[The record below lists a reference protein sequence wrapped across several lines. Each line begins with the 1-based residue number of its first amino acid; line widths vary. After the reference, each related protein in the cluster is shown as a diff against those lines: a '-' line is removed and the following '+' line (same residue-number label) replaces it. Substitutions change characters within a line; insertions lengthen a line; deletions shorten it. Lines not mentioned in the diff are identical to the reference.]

1 MTNLICNVESCI
13 HNNSACCCKEGI
25 TVGGSEASSASAT
38 CCDSFEEKHGA
49 FTSNFEAPHGSLNV
63 QCEAEN
69 CTYNN
74 CKMCEAEDI
83 SIEGGAA
90 TSQTGTECA
99 SFVPRL

>member
-69 CTYNN
+69 CTYNEN
-74 CKMCEAEDI
+74 RMCAAEAI
-83 SIEGGAA
+83 HIAGMNAC
-90 TSQTGTECA
+90 TTGETECN
-99 SFVPRL
+99 SFVPKL